1 MFDYYRIQFMVYQQ
15 KIYHYLNLHAIIQ
28 KSTYKKEREVSRVNP
43 VLKYRGGKSRE
54 IPRFLQYIP
63 DDFDR
68 YIEPFFGGGA
78 VYFYLEPEVA
88 IINDVN
94 ERLMLFYRQLRDSY
108 PEMRIQL
115 DEVQKLYEDNQAV
128 FKKLKAQKPD
138 ERVPNANEDFYYR
151 MREIFNHSDDSYLD
165 GVVYFFIN
173 KTAYSGMI
181 RYNSS
186 GEYNVPFGRYPN
198 LNTQL
203 VTEQH
208 SQLLRGADLYSL
220 DYRQIFDMVGEED
233 FIFLD
238 PPYDCVFND
247 YGNIDMMNGFDETE
261 HRRLAADFRN
271 LPCRTLMVIGKT
283 PLTMELYGDYVFDE
297 YYKNYAVN
305 IKNRFNNDKM
315 HIVVKNY

>member
-1 MFDYYRIQFMVYQQ
+1 M
-15 KIYHYLNLHAIIQ
+15 
-28 KSTYKKEREVSRVNP
+28 NP

-54 IPRFLQYIP
+54 IPHFLQYIP

-78 VYFYLEPEVA
+78 VFFHIEPENA
-88 IINDVN
+88 ILNDVN
-94 ERLMLFYRQLRDSY
+94 ERLMTFYSQLRDNY
-108 PEMRIQL
+108 PVMRTQL
-115 DEVQKLYEDNQAV
+115 DKIQTIYEQNQAE
-128 FKKLKAQKPD
+128 FKRIKALTPD
-138 ERVPNANEDFYYR
+138 ERVPNANEDLYYH
-151 MREIFNHSDDSYLD
+151 MRELFNHPDDSYLD

-181 RYNSS
+181 RYNNN

-198 LNTQL
+198 LNTHL
-203 VTEQH
+203 ITPEH
-208 SQLLRGADLYSL
+208 SELLQKAELYNL
-220 DYRQIFDMVGEED
+220 DYRRIFDMTQEGD

-247 YGNIDMMNGFDETE
+247 YGNIDLMNGFDETE
-261 HRRLAADFRN
+261 HRRLAADFKN
-271 LPCRTLMVIGKT
+271 LPCRALMVIGKT
-283 PLTMELYGDYVFDE
+283 PLTEELYGDFIFDE
-297 YYKNYAVN
+297 YYKNYSVN

>member
-1 MFDYYRIQFMVYQQ
+1 MYNNRGAFYVYFGISPQTR
-15 KIYHYLNLHAIIQ
+15 KRGAPM
-28 KSTYKKEREVSRVNP
+28 NP

-63 DDFDR
+63 DDFNR
-68 YIEPFFGGGA
+68 YIEPFLGGGA
-78 VYFYLEPEVA
+78 VYFHLEPDNA
-88 IINDVN
+88 ILNDIND
-94 ERLMLFYRQLRDSY
+94 RLITFYQQLRNNY
-108 PEMRIQL
+108 PQMRQQL
-115 DEVQKLYEDNQAV
+115 DELQRQYEANQLAY
-128 FKKLKAQKPD
+128 KQIKAQNPN
-138 ERVPNANEDFYYR
+138 ERVPNANEDLYYR
-151 MREIFNHSDDSYLD
+151 IRELFNRPDDTYLD
-165 GVVYFFIN
+165 GVLYFFIN

-198 LNTQL
+198 LNTRL
-203 VTEQH
+203 VTLQH
-208 SQLLRGADLYSL
+208 SELLQGAELYSL
-220 DYRQIFDMVGEED
+220 DYRQIFDMAEED
-233 FIFLD
+233 DFMFLD

-271 LPCRTLMVIGKT
+271 LPCRALMIIGKT
-283 PLTMELYGDYVFDE
+283 PLTEELYGEYIFDE

>member
-1 MFDYYRIQFMVYQQ
+1 M
-15 KIYHYLNLHAIIQ
+15 
-28 KSTYKKEREVSRVNP
+28 NP

-63 DDFDR
+63 NDYNR

-78 VYFYLEPEVA
+78 VYFYLEPHNA

-94 ERLMLFYRQLRDSY
+94 TKLMTFYQQLRDNY
-108 PEMRIQL
+108 QEMRTQL
-115 DEVQKLYEDNQAV
+115 DELQNQYEVNQSEFKRLKLLYPNEI
-128 FKKLKAQKPD
+128 
-138 ERVPNANEDFYYR
+138 VPNANEDLYYH
-151 MREIFNHSDDSYLD
+151 MRELFNHPDNRFLE
-165 GVVYFFIN
+165 GVLYFFIN

-181 RYNSS
+181 RYNNS

-203 VTEQH
+203 VTIQH
-208 SQLLRGADLYSL
+208 SELLQHAELFNVDYS
-220 DYRQIFDMVGEED
+220 QIFNMAREDD

-247 YGNIDMMNGFDETE
+247 YGNIDMMDGFNEAE

-271 LPCRTLMVIGKT
+271 LPCRALMIIGKT
-283 PLTMELYGDYVFDE
+283 PLTEKLYGEYIFDE
-297 YYKNYAVN
+297 YYKNYSVN

>member
-1 MFDYYRIQFMVYQQ
+1 M
-15 KIYHYLNLHAIIQ
+15 
-28 KSTYKKEREVSRVNP
+28 NP

-68 YIEPFFGGGA
+68 YIEPFLGGGA
-78 VYFYLEPEVA
+78 LYFYLEPEVA

-94 ERLMLFYRQLRDSY
+94 ERLMLFYRQLRDNYS
-108 PEMRIQL
+108 EMRVQL
-115 DEVQKLYEDNQAV
+115 DELQRVYEANQATY
-128 FKKLKAQKPD
+128 KKLKAQTPD
-138 ERVPNANEDFYYR
+138 ERVPNANEELYYK
-151 MREIFNHSDDSYLD
+151 MRELFNHPDGSFLD

-181 RYNSS
+181 RYNSN

-203 VTEQH
+203 VTAQH
-208 SQLLRGADLYSL
+208 SQLLRTADLYSL
-220 DYRQIFDMVGEED
+220 DYRRIFDMAGEED

-271 LPCRTLMVIGKT
+271 LPCRALMVIGKT

>member
-1 MFDYYRIQFMVYQQ
+1 M
-15 KIYHYLNLHAIIQ
+15 
-28 KSTYKKEREVSRVNP
+28 SRVNP
-43 VLKYRGGKSRE
+43 VLKYRGGKSRGN
-54 IPRFLQYIP
+54 PRFLQYIP